1 VIEGEGANVLDASR
15 VEAPVEV
22 GAFADM
28 VAGAAAEAVLGA
40 DGIIVRGGLKL
51 IPTSLQTWT

>member
-28 VAGAAAEAVLGA
+28 VAGAAAETVLGA

-51 IPTSLQTWT
+51 IPT

>member
-1 VIEGEGANVLDASR
+1 M
-15 VEAPVEV
+15 EAPVEV
-22 GAFADM
+22 GAFADI

-51 IPTSLQTWT
+51 IPNSLQAST

>member
-1 VIEGEGANVLDASR
+1 

-22 GAFADM
+22 GAFADI

-40 DGIIVRGGLKL
+40 DGIDVRGGLKL
-51 IPTSLQTWT
+51 IPKEPQYAIYAEL